1 MYMKGKF
8 RLQKIAALS
17 LVFVLLMNTLT
28 AALAP
33 VFAME
38 MDTIPNILMDVG
50 ITDEAG
56 NILDENQVEAGG
68 ISSSDKVLI
77 HYDWSLAGVTVQEG
91 DSYTFQLPMQLEIKE
106 QQQGSLLSGNQ
117 TEIATYQVELDGS
130 VAIQFN
136 EAAAAEADASGSL
149 NHQSGLQRDGYRQCR
164 SG

>member
-77 HYDWSLAGVTVQEG
+77 N
-91 DSYTFQLPMQLEIKE
+91 YTGFREPP
-106 QQQGSLLSGNQ
+106 
-117 TEIATYQVELDGS
+117 
-130 VAIQFN
+130 
-136 EAAAAEADASGSL
+136 
-149 NHQSGLQRDGYRQCR
+149 
-164 SG
+164 

>member
-77 HYDWSLAGVTVQEG
+77 NYDWSLAGVTVQEG

-106 QQQGSLLSGNQ
+106 QQQGQGQFHGNP
-117 TEIATYQVELDGS
+117 GKKRKR
-130 VAIQFN
+130 
-136 EAAAAEADASGSL
+136 ADAPPV
-149 NHQSGLQRDGYRQCR
+149 
-164 SG
+164 

>member
-77 HYDWSLAGVTVQEG
+77 NYDWSLAGVTVQEG

-117 TEIATYQVELDGS
+117 TEIGTYQVELDGS

-149 NHQSGLQRDGYRQCR
+149 IIKAGFNETVIGNAE
-164 SG
+164 

>member
-77 HYDWSLAGVTVQEG
+77 NYDWSLAGVTVQEG

-117 TEIATYQVELDGS
+117 TEIGTYQVELDGS
-130 VAIQFN
+130 VAIKFN

-149 NHQSGLQRDGYRQCR
+149 IIKAGFNETVIGNAE
-164 SG
+164 

>member
-38 MDTIPNILMDVG
+38 MDTIPNVLMDVG

-56 NILDENQVEAGG
+56 NILDESQVEAGG

-77 HYDWSLAGVTVQEG
+77 HYDWSLAGVTVQKG

-136 EAAAAEADASGSL
+136 EA
-149 NHQSGLQRDGYRQCR
+149 
-164 SG
+164 